1 MKVIVIHVLLEKTRK
16 RNHKDLAYGAKDYQ
30 EARMMEYDF
39 VYSRII
45 KTKEIKVMKFKLP
58 NKNKPVYEVPVNLP
72 IPFIFKGEI
81 GYATLYV
88 TVTMSSFNFKTNE
101 MVHIDFSPEP
111 KNKEYSNRFNAL
123 PKGDK
128 VFLQNVLRKAVEHLV
143 A

>member
-1 MKVIVIHVLLEKTRK
+1 
-16 RNHKDLAYGAKDYQ
+16 
-30 EARMMEYDF
+30 
-39 VYSRII
+39 
-45 KTKEIKVMKFKLP
+45 MKFKLP
-58 NKNKPVYEVPVNLP
+58 SKNKPIYEVPVQIP
-72 IPFIFKGEI
+72 IPWDKDDTT
-81 GYATLYV
+81 TLYV

>member
-1 MKVIVIHVLLEKTRK
+1 MKVI
-16 RNHKDLAYGAKDYQ
+16 
-30 EARMMEYDF
+30 
-39 VYSRII
+39 
-45 KTKEIKVMKFKLP
+45 KFKLP